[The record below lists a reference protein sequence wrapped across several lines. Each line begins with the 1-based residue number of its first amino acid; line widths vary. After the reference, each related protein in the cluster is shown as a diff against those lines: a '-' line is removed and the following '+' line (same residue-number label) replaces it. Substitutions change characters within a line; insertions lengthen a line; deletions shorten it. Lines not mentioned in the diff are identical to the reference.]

1 MPTRKRKEREAK
13 AKQREAESGKIL
25 ANPPAHIVPRLHK
38 PSQITENMSIKGTPL
53 NRVGA
58 KFDEEGNLIKHE
70 SPEGLGANLERHED
84 RETTAQ
90 DLRERYANIWGNRGA
105 ARTIANGE
113 GLKIRAIQKYI
124 KDYPL

>member
-13 AKQREAESGKIL
+13 AKQREAESSKIL

-58 KFDEEGNLIKHE
+58 KFDEEGNLTKHE
-70 SPEGLGANLERHED
+70 SPEGLGANLERHEN
-84 RETTAQ
+84 RAATAEE
-90 DLRERYANIWGNRGA
+90 LRERYSNIWGNRGA
-105 ARTIANGE
+105 ARKIANAE
-113 GLKIRAIQKYI
+113 KWHIRTIQRYF